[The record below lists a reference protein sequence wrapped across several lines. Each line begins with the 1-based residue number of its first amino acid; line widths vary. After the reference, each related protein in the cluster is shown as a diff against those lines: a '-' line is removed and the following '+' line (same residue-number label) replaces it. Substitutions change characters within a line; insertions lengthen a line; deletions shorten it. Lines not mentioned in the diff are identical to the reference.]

1 MAAVHIFPEQS
12 ADGGLH
18 PAYVV
23 AAGRASALFAVLA
36 GVGLALLRRSG
47 RAGSLRRV
55 RVAVAVRAVL
65 LLALGLAL
73 GTVDSP
79 PLVILQ
85 YYALLFLVAVPLLGL
100 PVRVLAAA
108 AVAWAVVSPLV
119 SHLLRSTVVD
129 PFPIAEPGRQRAA
142 GAAGRLRRLPG
153 ADLDHVPPRR
163 AGRRW
168 SGPAP
173 SVGRCRPA
181 AGRDRTGCR
190 RPAAVGRAAVGRRW
204 RRRAGPADPGAGA
217 GGGRPRAVR
226 RDVRRH
232 PDHRPALAAGGVPA
246 HGHHPRPG
254 RHHRQRPRGAR
265 PVPAPDHSGRR
276 AAAPAGL
283 RRVDDPDAVHPARAG
298 AAHATGRCCST
309 TAPSS
314 GCCTWPWPWS
324 WPPSGAP
331 WSGAARW
338 RQPRPGSP
346 PGSRPLRCAGDQG
359 RAHRGHRVGQERGR
373 PPARR
378 ARGRRGRRG
387 RAGPGGRRAGDA
399 GAGRGGG
406 RVRARGARGR
416 RLAGPGRPRP
426 GGLRGRRPA
435 WPRWRR
441 SCTRTS
447 AGAAPS

>member
-47 RAGSLRRV
+47 QAGSLRRV

-129 PFPIAEPGRQRAA
+129 PFPIAEPGGSGLPVQLAVSGVYPVLTWTTYLLAGLAVGGLALRRRSVGVGLLLGGTALAVGARLLSAVLLSAA
-142 GAAGRLRRLPG
+142 GGAG
-153 ADLDHVPPRR
+153 
-163 AGRRW
+163 
-168 SGPAP
+168 
-173 SVGRCRPA
+173 
-181 AGRDRTGCR
+181 
-190 RPAAVGRAAVGRRW
+190 
-204 RRRAGPADPGAGA
+204 RAGPADPGAGA

-232 PDHRPALAAGGVPA
+232 PDHRPALAAGRVPA
-246 HGHHPRPG
+246 H
-254 RHHRQRPRGAR
+254 
-265 PVPAPDHSGRR
+265 
-276 AAAPAGL
+276 AAP
-283 RRVDDPDAVHPARAG
+283 P
-298 AAHATGRCCST
+298 ST
-309 TAPSS
+309 WSAP
-314 GCCTWPWPWS
+314 P
-324 WPPSGAP
+324 
-331 WSGAARW
+331 
-338 RQPRPGSP
+338 
-346 PGSRPLRCAGDQG
+346 
-359 RAHRGHRVGQERGR
+359 
-373 PPARR
+373 
-378 ARGRRGRRG
+378 
-387 RAGPGGRRAGDA
+387 
-399 GAGRGGG
+399 
-406 RVRARGARGR
+406 
-416 RLAGPGRPRP
+416 
-426 GGLRGRRPA
+426 
-435 WPRWRR
+435 
-441 SCTRTS
+441 
-447 AGAAPS
+447 AAPSRCSACACC